1 MSWHTLNRQESEQ
14 EDSMRSIA
22 PFLVV
27 LGAGAVATN
36 SMAALE
42 NAETSAS
49 GNPAVLALLQT
60 AEQDLGAGRPNEAA
74 ILLERAL
81 RIEPRDATAWHY
93 LGMARLE
100 QGKFAQAEAM
110 AAKSHS
116 LAVDDRSLRA
126 RNASLMAAA
135 QHAAGKP
142 VSVPSSEPPPSP
154 LERLFAA
161 EVEPRSTY
169 ADTVYEFQRAQGATD
184 RQWPSAGTTA
194 QTGRRVRSDDWRGF
208 DDYVSERVRR
218 ERAARR
224 GEPRSVVVFDG
235 RQYRRHELS
244 EVPRRQR

>member
-1 MSWHTLNRQESEQ
+1 
-14 EDSMRSIA
+14 MRSIA
-22 PFLVV
+22 RILAVV
-27 LGAGAVATN
+27 AAGAVATH

-42 NAETSAS
+42 DAETSAG

-60 AEQDLGAGRPNEAA
+60 AEKDLGAGRPNEAA

-81 RIEPRDATAWHY
+81 RIEPRDATVWHY

-116 LAVDDRSLRA
+116 LAAEDRSLRA
-126 RNASLMAAA
+126 RNAGLMAAA
-135 QHAAGKP
+135 QQAAGKP
-142 VSVPSSEPPPSP
+142 VSVPSNEPPASA

-161 EVEPRSTY
+161 EVEPARTY
-169 ADTVYEFQRAQGATD
+169 ADSD
-184 RQWPSAGTTA
+184 SAGTTE
-194 QTGRRVRSDDWRGF
+194 QPSRRVRSAGWRRLDDVF
-208 DDYVSERVRR
+208 SERVRR

-224 GEPRSVVVFDG
+224 GEPRSQSVIVFDG
-235 RQYRRHELS
+235 RQYRRYELN